1 LEDKDNLK
9 IMVKCPKCDWRI
21 LDKITPTSGRIS
33 IKCPNCRRVVNID
46 LSFRVVLHYRIV
58 NPSIDCNE
66 HAG

>member
-1 LEDKDNLK
+1 MEDKDNLK

-33 IKCPNCRRVVNID
+33 IKCPNCRRVVSID

-58 NPSIDCNE
+58 NPSIDYNE